1 MDLLPRT
8 SAALSLQWA
17 LRGMRYPRS
26 AHLIVNFSRSY
37 AGQMSLWCDILH
49 VVACGTCV
57 WSAMGPWPLEMGRCL
72 VCPSPPPPSALSART
87 MSTTAP
93 SCKSNPVGL
102 TVVSNRLRLYERFAE
117 LQCYVLAG
125 RRRSGDCQCFTVHQ
139 TNRTPQYD
147 AGAPLTGTRCNSV
160 DDSQF
165 INVPDLRFDDT
176 SFGFTRNAGCGITSV
191 QVHDVL
197 HDDYAFYIVSQI
209 KIFSGQSPDSD
220 TSAYIGLLRNS
231 SSITWTSS
239 VTSTSLDRS
248 TKPITHVCLSTR
260 LGCSSPTTFNNHLGC
275 FHPTPSYASLDSTRR
290 TR

>member
-1 MDLLPRT
+1 M
-8 SAALSLQWA
+8 A
-17 LRGMRYPRS
+17 
-26 AHLIVNFSRSY
+26 
-37 AGQMSLWCDILH
+37 
-49 VVACGTCV
+49 
-57 WSAMGPWPLEMGRCL
+57 
-72 VCPSPPPPSALSART
+72 
-87 MSTTAP
+87 TTAP
-93 SCKSNPVGL
+93 SC
-102 TVVSNRLRLYERFAE
+102 
-117 LQCYVLAG
+117 

-139 TNRTPQYD
+139 TNRPPQYD

-248 TKPITHVCLSTR
+248 TKPITHGCLSTR